1 MNLKCECYIHS
12 LKQGEKNVLGE
23 ATILKRLGDN
33 DYLAEVGGV
42 KCHAIFN
49 PFVGRYFVDDVYTA
63 LSPSRRSAADDK
75 RKYGSAGA
83 GRCGPSLTAAGKEV
97 AECPITG

>member
-33 DYLAEVGGV
+33 DYLAEYNGV
-42 KCHAIFN
+42 KCHAMFN
-49 PFVGRYFVDDVYTA
+49 PFVGRYFCGRCVRHCPQFA
-63 LSPSRRSAADDK
+63 GARRK
-75 RKYGSAGA
+75 INEKYDSAGA
-83 GRCGPSLTAAGKEV
+83 GIPARPLSCWKGGMCFE
-97 AECPITG
+97 